1 MTMAIRIKE
10 IAEKANVSTAT
21 VSLVL
26 NNKSGVGD
34 ATRSRILQI
43 IDEMGY
49 KTNILSKPA
58 LRDKGVIRLII
69 YKKHGYVVADTPF
82 FSVLIEAIETESKKD
97 GYQLMITY
105 LNNNE
110 HELTE
115 MIQLL
120 KTDLNSGIILL
131 ATEMNNNDVALFK
144 KLNMPLVVLDSYF
157 SGLRISTVIINNVE
171 GAYEAVNHLLMN
183 GHKQIGYL
191 KSAVG
196 INNFIEREEGFNKAM
211 SDRGLVINPS
221 QIFSLESTMEGA
233 YRDMS
238 LILKNEPIASTA
250 FFADNDLIALGAMKA
265 LKENG
270 YKIPEQISI
279 IGFDDLMYCRMSDPP
294 LSTVRVYND
303 SMGKSAIQLLK
314 QQLELK
320 SSEWIKIQVGT
331 RLMERES
338 VSKLQEME

>member
-1 MTMAIRIKE
+1 MAIRIKE

-26 NNKSGVGD
+26 NNKPGVGD
-34 ATRSRILQI
+34 ITRNRILNL

-69 YKKHGYVVADTPF
+69 YKKHGYVVSDTPF

-105 LNNNE
+105 LNNSENE
-110 HELTE
+110 LAE
-115 MIQLL
+115 MIHLL
-120 KTDLNSGIILL
+120 KADLQSGIILL
-131 ATEMNNNDVALFK
+131 ATEMNFNDITLFK
-144 KLNMPLVVLDSYF
+144 NLNMPLVVLDSYF
-157 SGLRISTVIINNVE
+157 TGLRCNTVIINNVE
-171 GAYEAVNHLLMN
+171 GAYEAVTHLLQN

-191 KSAVG
+191 KGAVA
-196 INNFIEREEGFNKAM
+196 INNFKEREEGFYKAM
-211 SDRGLVINPS
+211 SDAGLEINKS

-233 YRDMS
+233 YRDMCVF
-238 LILKNEPIASTA
+238 LEDKPIESTA
-250 FFADNDLIALGAMKA
+250 FFADNDIIALGAMKA

-270 YKIPEQISI
+270 YKIPEQVSI
-279 IGFDDLMYCRMSDPP
+279 IGFDDLTYCRMAEPP
-294 LSTVRVYND
+294 LSTIRVYND
-303 SMGKSAIQLLK
+303 NMGKRAIQLLK
-314 QQLELK
+314 QEFELK
-320 SSEWIKIQVGT
+320 GSEWIKIQVGT

-338 VSKLQEME
+338 VYRLP